1 MNNKIAAAGA
11 VAIIVVVAFSFY
23 RLGARN
29 AEPPA
34 TQGATDEK
42 RVLYWRDPMHPEQHF
57 DKPGKSPFMDMEL
70 VPVYADQAAQ
80 GGVLIDPRVQQRLGV
95 RTALVERRSFSQ
107 TITVAGNVEYNE
119 NDVAD
124 VQARAAGY
132 IERVHARTPMQSV
145 VAGQVLAELYAP
157 DWVAVQEDYLAVLR
171 MQSGESRSLAA
182 AALQRMRLAG
192 MSEEQIKLVGES
204 QAVQAR
210 LSVRAPIAGVITAL
224 NARDGM
230 SVMNGAPLFRINGLS
245 SVWLYAEVPE
255 ANVAAI
261 KPGAAVTAQAA
272 ALPGATLTGHVL
284 TLLPDV
290 SAATRTARAR
300 IELKNP
306 RRALLPG
313 MFVTAY
319 LAVEPRSALV
329 APSEALIATGT
340 RSVVIVADEDG
351 RFAPVDVR
359 IGVESEGLTEIRSG
373 LSEGQRIVVSAQFLI
388 DSEANLK
395 AAMTRMTEEPSPQP
409 SSTMGEG
416 VGKTSPVVGEVAQR
430 AGEGPRDSAAA
441 NNHVRHGEHK

>member
-1 MNNKIAAAGA
+1 MNNKIAVSAGA
-11 VAIIVVVAFSFY
+11 VATIVAVAFGFY

-34 TQGATDEK
+34 MQGATDEK
-42 RVLYWRDPMHPEQHF
+42 QVLYWRDPMHPEQHF

-95 RTALVERRSFSQ
+95 RTALVEKRSFSQ
-107 TITVAGNVEYNE
+107 AITVAGNVEYNE

-124 VQARAAGY
+124 VQARAVGY

-145 VAGQVLAELYAP
+145 GVGQVLAELYVP

-192 MSEEQIKLVGES
+192 MSEEQMKLVGES
-204 QAVQAR
+204 QVVQAR
-210 LSVRAPIAGVITAL
+210 LSIRSPIAGVITAL

-255 ANVAAI
+255 ANVAVI
-261 KPGAAVTAQAA
+261 KSGAAVTAQAT
-272 ALPGATLTGHVL
+272 ALPGATLTGKVL

-290 SAATRTARAR
+290 SPATRTIKAR

-313 MFVTAY
+313 MFVTAH

-329 APSEALIATGT
+329 APSEAIISTGA
-340 RSVVIVADEDG
+340 RSVAIVTDESG
-351 RFAPVDVR
+351 HFAPVDVQV
-359 IGVESEGLTEIRSG
+359 GVESEGLTEIRSG
-373 LSEGQRIVVSAQFLI
+373 LNEGQRVVISAQFLI

-395 AAMTRMTEEPSPQP
+395 ATITRMTKEPSSQR
-409 SSTMGEG
+409 SSQSEG
-416 VGKTSPVVGEVAQR
+416 AQ
-430 AGEGPRDSAAA
+430 
-441 NNHVRHGEHK
+441 HGAHP